1 MNIKRY
7 IPIILLSLVIILIV
21 FTSGCVTTQQADQ
34 MTTDLRLIQQQLT
47 QNREDFATLRKDMVS
62 NNQSMKEETAKNI
75 KELKNDT
82 AGLKDNIDRIQKTQ
96 AEMNAK
102 INGVSTDLQNVQ
114 GKLDE
119 NKDRISAT
127 AQKVDNIEAN
137 LGKRIDNL
145 KTNVNKRLDSIEA
158 RVGTAPVVNPTPDT
172 TVTPSEDT
180 TALKPEPGTT
190 PTETP
195 DPEKIYQTAY
205 GDYVKGNYEVAID
218 QFKLYL
224 LHFPEAENAPSVR
237 YMLGDCYYS
246 KKQYESALAEF
257 DKLIKQFSTSEKIPA
272 AMLKRAYIYR
282 ELKKNTE
289 SVSEFKDIVKKYPLS
304 PEADI
309 AIEELKTAK

>member
-1 MNIKRY
+1 MNTKRY
-7 IPIILLSLVIILIV
+7 IPIIPIGLVLIFIV
-21 FTSGCVTTQQADQ
+21 LTTGCVTTQQADQ

-62 NNQSMKEETAKNI
+62 NNQLMKEETAKNI

-158 RVGTAPVVNPTPDT
+158 RVSPTPGVSPTPDT
-172 TVTPSEDT
+172 TVTPNEDT
-180 TALKPEPGTT
+180 TVLKPEPGTN
-190 PTETP
+190 PVETP

-205 GDYVKGNYEVAID
+205 GDYVKGNYDVAVD

-224 LHFPEAENAPSVR
+224 QHFPEAENAAAVR

-246 KKQYESALAEF
+246 KKQFEPALAEF
-257 DKLIKQFSTSEKIPA
+257 DKLIKQSPTSEKVPA

-282 ELKKNTE
+282 ELKKDSE
-289 SVSEFKDIVKKYPLS
+289 AVSELKSVVKKYPLS